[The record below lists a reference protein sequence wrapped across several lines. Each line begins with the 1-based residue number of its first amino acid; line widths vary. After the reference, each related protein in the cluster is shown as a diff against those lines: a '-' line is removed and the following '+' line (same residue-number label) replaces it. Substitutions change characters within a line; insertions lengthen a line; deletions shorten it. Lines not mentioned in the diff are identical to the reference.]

1 MAEAIAAPD
10 FAFGDSSILGEI
22 IDFTAPDNALE
33 LGPFAG
39 VSIFDGALAFL
50 CIQCTIDQQL
60 AAHLLILLASASHLS
75 HSLVLYAACQLSIFF
90 VDGKVSATTTET
102 LFPW

>member
-10 FAFGDSSILGEI
+10 FAFGDCIGEI

-50 CIQCTIDQQL
+50 CIQCTI
-60 AAHLLILLASASHLS
+60 
-75 HSLVLYAACQLSIFF
+75 
-90 VDGKVSATTTET
+90 
-102 LFPW
+102 

>member
-22 IDFTAPDNALE
+22 IDFEAPDNALE
-33 LGPFAG
+33 LGPLAG

-50 CIQCTIDQQL
+50 CTYSLYHRPTTCRTSTHYVGIGI
-60 AAHLLILLASASHLS
+60 AS
-75 HSLVLYAACQLSIFF
+75 
-90 VDGKVSATTTET
+90 
-102 LFPW
+102 

>member
-10 FAFGDSSILGEI
+10 FAFGDCIGDI

-33 LGPFAG
+33 LEPFVG

-60 AAHLLILLASASHLS
+60 AAHLLI
-75 HSLVLYAACQLSIFF
+75 
-90 VDGKVSATTTET
+90 
-102 LFPW
+102 

>member
-50 CIQCTIDQQL
+50 CTYSLYHRPQL
-60 AAHLLILLASASHLS
+60 AAHLLIVLASASHLS
-75 HSLVLYAACQLSIFF
+75 HSLVLYAACQFF
-90 VDGKVSATTTET
+90 VVDC
-102 LFPW
+102 